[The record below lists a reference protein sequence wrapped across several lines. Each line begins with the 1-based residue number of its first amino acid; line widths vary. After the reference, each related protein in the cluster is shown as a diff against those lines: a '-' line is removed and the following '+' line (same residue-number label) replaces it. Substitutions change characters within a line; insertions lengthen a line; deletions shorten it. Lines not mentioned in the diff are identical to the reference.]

1 MALHEPTPSGHGV
14 GLSHKVTP
22 LGVVDGKESNLASL
36 QDSRDTTSR
45 PNTLKGV
52 DEVVTS
58 PRCYARS
65 KHWSMMEPNT
75 SVSIT
80 RNPAN
85 FPLGK
90 W

>member
-1 MALHEPTPSGHGV
+1 MALHEPTSSGHGV

-22 LGVVDGKESNLASL
+22 LGVVDRKESNLASL
-36 QDSRDTTSR
+36 HDSRDTTSG

-52 DEVVTS
+52 DKTVS
-58 PRCYARS
+58 YARS
-65 KHWSMMEPNT
+65 KDWSMMEPNT
-75 SVSIT
+75 SVSTT

-85 FPLGK
+85 FPLGN